1 MPLTDPIRL
10 FQATVRH
17 RHGPTLFRAA
27 LAVQMASL
35 RLQLAL
41 SAAVLRWCPPLHPW
55 GHRRAVALT
64 ATARRIR
71 LQLQYLLSET

>member
-10 FQATVRH
+10 FQATASH
-17 RHGPTLFRAA
+17 RHGPLAFRLA
-27 LAVQMASL
+27 LALQMASL
-35 RLQLAL
+35 RVQLAL
-41 SAAVLRWCPPLHPW
+41 CAAVLRWCPPLHPW

-64 ATARRIR
+64 ASARRIR

>member
-1 MPLTDPIRL
+1 MPQLAHIAL
-10 FQATVRH
+10 FQATARH

-27 LAVQMASL
+27 LALQMGWL

-55 GHRRAVALT
+55 GYRRAVTLT
-64 ATARRIR
+64 ASARRIR